1 MQQVDLE
8 SLVRLLERA
17 GILIAYVF
25 EHTTDLAP
33 EYLEAHFGTL
43 APITKERVSAVLSE
57 LLSRILDKSFEED
70 LSAHGLTGAE
80 LAAKMAASD
89 AAYEE
94 FAAAR
99 AETDSGGNASGSLDD
114 EFLSKLKRALKALGI
129 PLGSLKDL
137 IPGGGAVGELLQLA
151 LHAIEHTERK
161 RNAHPTAR
169 QIFPDI
175 ARSIVRIIKR
185 RRSREPTPT

>member
-17 GILIAYVF
+17 GILITYVF
-25 EHTTDLAP
+25 DHATDLAP

-57 LLSRILDKSFEED
+57 LLSRILDKSFEEE
-70 LSAHGLTGAE
+70 LSAHGLTGME

-89 AAYEE
+89 AAYDE

-99 AETDSGGNASGSLDD
+99 TDADGSGNASGSLDD
-114 EFLSKLKRALKALGI
+114 EFLSKLKRALKAFGI
-129 PLGSLKDL
+129 PLGSLKDI
-137 IPGGGAVGELLQLA
+137 IPGGGAGELLQLA

-161 RNAHPTAR
+161 RNAHPTGRFVFTA
-169 QIFPDI
+169 I
-175 ARSIVRIIKR
+175 ARSVVRIIKR